1 MSSPETFN
9 DFLCAGFTKPGVTR
23 GLLLGILGGGV
34 PLGSPNPDPI
44 PDQKTVIFHT
54 LFQTSPLFINITC
67 TQIRT
72 PTKRFLKIHFEF
84 AYNSFFL
91 IHLELK
97 RQILSYTPV
106 IPSKTILD
114 SRQKWINLYPSSS
127 RNGAKTIPYEGGI
140 YLYVLYRGEP
150 PSTKLSYLSYL
161 RCSGLFRL
169 IPIKPLLGSKKTLC
183 IEIELLRST

>member
-1 MSSPETFN
+1 MI
-9 DFLCAGFTKPGVTR
+9 FLCAGFTKPGVTR

-72 PTKRFLKIHFEF
+72 STKRFLKIHFEF
-84 AYNSFFL
+84 AY
-91 IHLELK
+91 K

-106 IPSKTILD
+106 FPPKTILD

-140 YLYVLYRGEP
+140 YLYGLYRGEP
-150 PSTKLSYLSYL
+150 PSTKLSDLSYL
-161 RCSGLFRL
+161 RCRGLFGL
-169 IPIKPLLGSKKTLC
+169 IPTKPFLGSKKSL
-183 IEIELLRST
+183 

>member
-1 MSSPETFN
+1 MI
-9 DFLCAGFTKPGVTR
+9 FLCAGFTKPGVTR

-34 PLGSPNPDPI
+34 PLGYPNPDPI
-44 PDQKTVIFHT
+44 PDQKTVIFRT

-72 PTKRFLKIHFEF
+72 STKRFLKIHFEF

-97 RQILSYTPV
+97 RQILSYTLV
-106 IPSKTILD
+106 FPSKTILD

-140 YLYVLYRGEP
+140 YYLYGLYRGEP
-150 PSTKLSYLSYL
+150 PSTKLSDLSYL
-161 RCSGLFRL
+161 RCSGLFGL
-169 IPIKPLLGSKKTLC
+169 IPTKPFLGSKKSL
-183 IEIELLRST
+183 